1 MNKVLGS
8 QRMNKVLGSRN
19 TLLLISN
26 IFCQGSFRILNS
38 QVKLGIVASNF
49 MLGTEKDFS
58 FFAYYRLTSYFYSSL
73 SQHSQLDI
81 NIYQCD

>member
-49 MLGTEKDFS
+49 MLGTEKDLS
-58 FFAYYRLTSYFYSSL
+58 FFAYTTDSRAIFILLYP
-73 SQHSQLDI
+73 
-81 NIYQCD
+81 NILNWT